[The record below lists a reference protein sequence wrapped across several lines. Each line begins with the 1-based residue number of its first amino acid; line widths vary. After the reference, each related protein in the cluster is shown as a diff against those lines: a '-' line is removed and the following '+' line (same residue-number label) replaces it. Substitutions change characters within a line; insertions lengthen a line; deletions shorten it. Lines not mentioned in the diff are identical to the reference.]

1 MVKSGL
7 SATDIGAHIGLGAQ
21 DTNALLVAQGFLE
34 GKPGEYF
41 LTELGKKFGHHVSDD
56 NGYGG
61 SAYRDWYK
69 TYFDE
74 SILPVLDQ
82 SPETIAET
90 RSSAKAA
97 RAAARALSAKEGEEY
112 WAEVARKKLEDGLS
126 GEVDWKKVILIAGGV
141 IVVTTTTVV
150 VVKYAPAMKRGW
162 TAKVSPA
169 LVAMKDRMTRKPTG
183 EAEAHDDL

>member
-1 MVKSGL
+1 MKSGL
-7 SATDIGAHIGLGAQ
+7 SATDIGAHIGLGVQ

-34 GKPGEYF
+34 GKPGEYL
-41 LTELGKKFGHHVSDD
+41 LTELGKQFGHHVPED

-61 SAYRDWYK
+61 YAYQDWYK

-74 SILPVLDQ
+74 SILPALDH
-82 SPETIAET
+82 SPETITET
-90 RSSAKAA
+90 KSAAKAA

-112 WAEVARKKLEDGLS
+112 WAEVARKKLENDLS
-126 GEVDWKKVILIAGGV
+126 GEIDWKKVILIAGGV

-150 VVKYAPAMKRGW
+150 IVKYAPAIKRGW

-169 LVAMKDRMTRKPTG
+169 LVAMKDRMPGKP
-183 EAEAHDDL
+183 AEETEES

>member
-7 SATDIGAHIGLGAQ
+7 SATDLGAQIGLGAQ
-21 DTNALLVAQGFLE
+21 DTNALLAAQGFLE
-34 GKPGEYF
+34 GKPGQYL
-41 LTELGKKFGHHVSDD
+41 LTELGKQFGHHVSED

-61 SAYRDWYK
+61 VAYRDWYK

-74 SILPVLDQ
+74 SILSALDH

-90 RSSAKAA
+90 RSAAKAA

-112 WAEVARKKLEDGLS
+112 WAEVARKKLENGLS
-126 GEVDWKKVILIAGGV
+126 GEIDWKKVILIAGGV

-150 VVKYAPAMKRGW
+150 VVKYAPAIKRGW

-169 LVAMKDRMTRKPTG
+169 LVAMKDRMTGKP
-183 EAEAHDDL
+183 AEES